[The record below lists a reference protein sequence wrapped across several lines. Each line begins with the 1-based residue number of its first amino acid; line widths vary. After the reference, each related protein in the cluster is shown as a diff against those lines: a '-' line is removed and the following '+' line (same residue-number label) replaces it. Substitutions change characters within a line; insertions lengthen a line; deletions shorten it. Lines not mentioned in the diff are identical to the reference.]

1 MSDEIKNMEM
11 LKNMMTAE
19 ISIDGFVG
27 YLEKT
32 INKKLKPH
40 HKQWLYETGLEIFKR
55 YYYDK
60 KIEID
65 LTSAE
70 DKERLLS
77 YLNEL
82 QQLMGQM
89 YAHIIMLELK
99 LHMLEED
106 KPQED

>member
-19 ISIDGFVG
+19 VSIDGFVD
-27 YLEKT
+27 YLEKS
-32 INKKLKPH
+32 INKKLNPQ
-40 HKQWLYETGLEIFKR
+40 HKKWLYETGLEIFKR

-60 KIEID
+60 KIEVD
-65 LTSAE
+65 LTCAE
-70 DKERLLS
+70 DKERLLT

-106 KPQED
+106 KTQED